1 MRLMTT
7 ETTGNA
13 NVSANSNNIN
23 YPVSNLLDSRLTRIY
38 KSDDSTSVS
47 IVFDAGSAVTVDNIS
62 IANHNI
68 SSGVTTLKWQG
79 NASNAWSSPS
89 VDETLTWGARIINK
103 AFAGGVYRYWR
114 LEIVDIGNVDG
125 FISIGRVYGSEAEI
139 SPGIAPL
146 FSHTRKS
153 ESKKSIGIS
162 GSIYGDKRY
171 FYDMISIRWNKISH
185 AQKADIISWFEA
197 VDITDPFF
205 ITFNEDCLD
214 MVTYYVVMDVDQISF
229 NLLANP
235 LYYEAAA
242 SFREAK

>member
-1 MRLMTT
+1 MKLMTT

-13 NVSANSNNIN
+13 IVSANSNNIN

-38 KSDDSTSVS
+38 KSDDSTSVT
-47 IVFDAGSAVTVDNIS
+47 ITFDLGSAKTIDNIS

-68 SSGVTTLKWQG
+68 SSGVTVLKWQG
-79 NASNAWSSPS
+79 NASNTWSSPS
-89 VDETLTWGARIINK
+89 IDETLTWSSGIINK
-103 AFAGGVYRYWR
+103 SFTGGSYRYWR
-114 LEIVDIGNVDG
+114 LEIVDSGNTDG

-153 ESKKSIGIS
+153 ESKKSISVAGN
-162 GSIYGDKRY
+162 IYGDKRY
-171 FYDMISIRWNKISH
+171 FYDMISIRWKKISH
-185 AQKADIISWFEA
+185 SQKAEIIEWFEA

-235 LYYEAAA
+235 AYYEAAA